1 MKDGTGGVGWAVG
14 GFPVGE
20 EEGNTH
26 VDMNEELTERH
37 MDLRDGERELAA
49 GKTRRH

>member
-1 MKDGTGGVGWAVG
+1 MKDGIGGAGWAVG

-26 VDMNEELTERH
+26 VDMNEELT
-37 MDLRDGERELAA
+37 DSKG
-49 GKTRRH
+49 TWI